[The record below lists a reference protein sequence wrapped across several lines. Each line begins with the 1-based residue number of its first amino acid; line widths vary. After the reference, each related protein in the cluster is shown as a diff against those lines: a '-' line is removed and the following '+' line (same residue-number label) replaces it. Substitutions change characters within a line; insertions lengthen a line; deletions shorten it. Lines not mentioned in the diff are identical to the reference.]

1 MFFAA
6 KAGEALNSKQKQDL
20 ELTGSDHQL
29 VIAKFRLKLN
39 KEGKTTGP
47 VRYDLNQ
54 ICWEYAVEVTD
65 RFRDSYLVNR
75 GPEELWTEVHNVIQ
89 QAVNKS
95 IPKKKNYR
103 EAKWL
108 SQEALQIPEETRE
121 VNSNR

>member
-1 MFFAA
+1 MFLAA

-65 RFRDSYLVNR
+65 RVPD
-75 GPEELWTEVHNVIQ
+75 ELWMEVRATVQ
-89 QAVNKS
+89 QTGIKT
-95 IPKKKNYR
+95 IPMEKK
-103 EAKWL
+103 
-108 SQEALQIPEETRE
+108 
-121 VNSNR
+121 